1 MSKKVLNNCNS
12 GAKFLAA
19 ALSRA
24 QSLSCSFPFSHAH
37 CLWQLRGYTAGAL
50 LFAAI
55 FNLSAEIK
63 SDEKSGSLTMPSMPS
78 GPSINMPSV
87 GSGFYSPG
95 RSDFYR
101 GARPVAPN
109 RPKAPSKEGENAT
122 QSHSVTSSVN
132 GQKSQNQNSD
142 TEQSR
147 SDQKSQ
153 NAQTQAQK
161 LKALA
166 RSASSSLNMLSAD
179 DISSM
184 SNLGAF
190 SQLSSLLGRSNSNLE
205 SKLLEAQNTVTANTV
220 DSATLKQILSELTEL
235 KNQMA
240 ATNGES
246 VTKSSEKKD
255 NADVF
260 SNVTKKEP
268 KILRFNV
275 NGYDI
280 LATCK
285 KVYFSEIETDGTF
298 LLTGDRKYMS
308 EGKVR
313 SETFYFYFRAKANDN
328 GIIKYAVTPAVS
340 QDYENEYS
348 YLYQLTK
355 KNSLTADRTGNLV
368 TLRVAEGGWNMD
380 LLLSLDK

>member
-1 MSKKVLNNCNS
+1 MSKKVWNNCKILLLI
-12 GAKFLAA
+12 GTLA
-19 ALSRA
+19 
-24 QSLSCSFPFSHAH
+24 
-37 CLWQLRGYTAGAL
+37 
-50 LFAAI
+50 FA
-55 FNLSAEIK
+55 EVK
-63 SDEKSGSLTMPSMPS
+63 PDEKSGALTMPAMPT

-101 GARPVAPN
+101 GAKPVAPS
-109 RPKAPSKEGENAT
+109 RPKAPSKEAGISTSLNA
-122 QSHSVTSSVN
+122 QE
-132 GQKSQNQNSD
+132 SQNQNSD
-142 TEQSR
+142 TERNR
-147 SDQKSQ
+147 SDQKIQ
-153 NAQTQAQK
+153 NTQTQVQK
-161 LKALA
+161 LNTLA
-166 RSASSSLNMLSAD
+166 KSASSSLNMLSAE

-190 SQLSSLLGRSNSNLE
+190 SQLSGLLGRGNSNLE
-205 SKLLEAQNTVTANTV
+205 SKLLEAQNTVTASTV

-275 NGYDI
+275 NDI

-285 KVYFSEIETDGTF
+285 KIYFSEVETDGTF

-308 EGKVR
+308 DGKVR
-313 SETFYFYFRAKANDN
+313 TETFYFYFSAKANDN
-328 GIIKYAVTPAVS
+328 GITKYAVTPAVS

-348 YLYQLTK
+348 YLHQLTK
-355 KNSLTADRTGNLV
+355 KTDLTADRTGNLV
-368 TLRVAEGGWNMD
+368 TLRVTDGGWNMD
-380 LLLSLDK
+380 MLLSLDK

>member
-1 MSKKVLNNCNS
+1 MWKKVWNNCNLA
-12 GAKFLAA
+12 AKFLAA

-37 CLWQLRGYTAGAL
+37 CLRQLRGYTAGAL

-109 RPKAPSKEGENAT
+109 RPKSSSKEAENAT
-122 QSHSVTSSVN
+122 QSHNVSS
-132 GQKSQNQNSD
+132 SRETQNQNQ
-142 TEQSR
+142 TQTN
-147 SDQKSQ
+147 QKNK
-153 NAQTQAQK
+153 NAQTQVQK
-161 LKALA
+161 LNTLA

-205 SKLLEAQNTVTANTV
+205 SKLLEAQNTVTASTV

-285 KVYFSEIETDGTF
+285 KIYFSEVETDGTF

-313 SETFYFYFRAKANDN
+313 TETFYFYFRAKANDN

-355 KNSLTADRTGNLV
+355 KTDLTADRTGNLV
-368 TLRVAEGGWNMD
+368 TLRVTDGGWKMD
-380 LLLSLDK
+380 MLLSLDK

>member
-1 MSKKVLNNCNS
+1 MSKKVWNNC
-12 GAKFLAA
+12 KI
-19 ALSRA
+19 
-24 QSLSCSFPFSHAH
+24 
-37 CLWQLRGYTAGAL
+37 L
-50 LFAAI
+50 LFIGTLA
-55 FNLSAEIK
+55 FAEVK
-63 SDEKSGSLTMPSMPS
+63 PDEKSGALTMPAMPT

-101 GARPVAPN
+101 GAKPVAPS
-109 RPKAPSKEGENAT
+109 RPKAPSKEAENAT
-122 QSHSVTSSVN
+122 QSHNVSS
-132 GQKSQNQNSD
+132 SRDTQNQN
-142 TEQSR
+142 
-147 SDQKSQ
+147 
-153 NAQTQAQK
+153 QTQTNQKNKNTQTQVQK
-161 LKALA
+161 LNTLA

-190 SQLSSLLGRSNSNLE
+190 SQLSSLLGRGNSNLE
-205 SKLLEAQNTVTANTV
+205 SKLLEAQNTVTASTV

-285 KVYFSEIETDGTF
+285 KIYFSEVETDGTF

-313 SETFYFYFRAKANDN
+313 TETFYFYFRAKANDN

-348 YLYQLTK
+348 YLHQLTK
-355 KNSLTADRTGNLV
+355 KTDLTADRTGNLV
-368 TLRVAEGGWNMD
+368 TLRVTDGGWNMD
-380 LLLSLDK
+380 MLLSLDK

>member
-1 MSKKVLNNCNS
+1 MSKKVWNNCNLA
-12 GAKFLAA
+12 AKFLAA

-24 QSLSCSFPFSHAH
+24 QSLSCSFPFSNAH
-37 CLWQLRGYTAGAL
+37 CLRQLRGYTAGAL

-63 SDEKSGSLTMPSMPS
+63 PDEKSGTLTMPSMPS

-101 GARPVAPN
+101 GSKPVAPN
-109 RPKAPSKEGENAT
+109 QQKSSAQTENAK
-122 QSHSVTSSVN
+122 QSQAVTSATN
-132 GQKSQNQNSD
+132 SQNQNQ
-142 TEQSR
+142 TQAN
-147 SDQKSQ
+147 QQSQ
-153 NAQTQAQK
+153 NARTQAQK
-161 LKALA
+161 LNTLA
-166 RSASSSLNMLSAD
+166 KSASSSLNMLSAD

-190 SQLSSLLGRSNSNLE
+190 SQLSTLLGRGNSNLE
-205 SKLLEAQNTVTANTV
+205 SKLLEAQNTVTASTV
-220 DSATLKQILSELTEL
+220 DSTTLKEILSELTEL

-260 SNVTKKEP
+260 TNVTKKEP

-308 EGKVR
+308 ENKVR
-313 SETFYFYFRAKANDN
+313 TETFYFYFRAKANDN

-355 KNSLTADRTGNLV
+355 KTDLTADRTGNLV
-368 TLRVAEGGWNMD
+368 TLRVTDSGWKMD
-380 LLLSLDK
+380 MLLSLDK

>member
-1 MSKKVLNNCNS
+1 MC
-12 GAKFLAA
+12 
-19 ALSRA
+19 
-24 QSLSCSFPFSHAH
+24 
-37 CLWQLRGYTAGAL
+37 
-50 LFAAI
+50 
-55 FNLSAEIK
+55 
-63 SDEKSGSLTMPSMPS
+63 
-78 GPSINMPSV
+78 
-87 GSGFYSPG
+87 
-95 RSDFYR
+95 
-101 GARPVAPN
+101 
-109 RPKAPSKEGENAT
+109 
-122 QSHSVTSSVN
+122 
-132 GQKSQNQNSD
+132 
-142 TEQSR
+142 
-147 SDQKSQ
+147 
-153 NAQTQAQK
+153 
-161 LKALA
+161 
-166 RSASSSLNMLSAD
+166 
-179 DISSM
+179 
-184 SNLGAF
+184 AF
-190 SQLSSLLGRSNSNLE
+190 SQLSTLLGRGNSNLE
-205 SKLLEAQNTVTANTV
+205 SKLLEAQNTVTASTV

-260 SNVTKKEP
+260 TNVTKKEP

-308 EGKVR
+308 ENKVR
-313 SETFYFYFRAKANDN
+313 TETFYFYFRAKANEN

-355 KNSLTADRTGNLV
+355 KTDLTADRTGNLV
-368 TLRVAEGGWNMD
+368 TLRVSDGGWKMD
-380 LLLSLDK
+380 MLLSLDK

>member
-1 MSKKVLNNCNS
+1 MSKKVWNNCKVLLLI
-12 GAKFLAA
+12 GTLA
-19 ALSRA
+19 
-24 QSLSCSFPFSHAH
+24 
-37 CLWQLRGYTAGAL
+37 
-50 LFAAI
+50 FA
-55 FNLSAEIK
+55 EVK
-63 SDEKSGSLTMPSMPS
+63 PDEKSGALTMPAMPT

-101 GARPVAPN
+101 GAKPVAPS
-109 RPKAPSKEGENAT
+109 RPKAPSKEAGISTSLNA
-122 QSHSVTSSVN
+122 QE
-132 GQKSQNQNSD
+132 SQNQNSD
-142 TEQSR
+142 TERNR
-147 SDQKSQ
+147 SDQKNQ
-153 NAQTQAQK
+153 NTQTQVQK
-161 LKALA
+161 LNTLA
-166 RSASSSLNMLSAD
+166 KSASSSLNMLSAD

-190 SQLSSLLGRSNSNLE
+190 SQLSGLLGRGNSNLE
-205 SKLLEAQNTVTANTV
+205 SKLLEAQNTVTASTV

-285 KVYFSEIETDGTF
+285 KIYFSEVETDGTF

-313 SETFYFYFRAKANDN
+313 TETFYFYFSAKANDN
-328 GIIKYAVTPAVS
+328 GITKYAVTPAVS

-348 YLYQLTK
+348 YLHQLTK
-355 KNSLTADRTGNLV
+355 KTDLTADRTGNLV
-368 TLRVAEGGWNMD
+368 TLRVTDGGWNMD
-380 LLLSLDK
+380 MLLSLDK

>member
-1 MSKKVLNNCNS
+1 MSKKVWNNCKILLLIGS
-12 GAKFLAA
+12 LA
-19 ALSRA
+19 
-24 QSLSCSFPFSHAH
+24 
-37 CLWQLRGYTAGAL
+37 
-50 LFAAI
+50 FA
-55 FNLSAEIK
+55 EVK
-63 SDEKSGSLTMPSMPS
+63 PDEKSGSLTMPSMPS
-78 GPSINMPSV
+78 GPSVTMPSV

-101 GARPVAPN
+101 GAKPVAPS
-109 RPKAPSKEGENAT
+109 RPKAPSKEAGISTSLNA
-122 QSHSVTSSVN
+122 QE
-132 GQKSQNQNSD
+132 SQNQNSD
-142 TEQSR
+142 TERNR
-147 SDQKSQ
+147 SDQKIQ
-153 NAQTQAQK
+153 NTQTQVQK
-161 LKALA
+161 LNTLA
-166 RSASSSLNMLSAD
+166 KSASSSLNMLSAD

-190 SQLSSLLGRSNSNLE
+190 SQLSSLLGRGNSNLE
-205 SKLLEAQNTVTANTV
+205 SKLLEAQNTVTASTV

-275 NGYDI
+275 NGYDL

-285 KVYFSEIETDGTF
+285 KIYFSDLETDGTF

-313 SETFYFYFRAKANDN
+313 TETFYFYFSAKANDN
-328 GIIKYAVTPAVS
+328 GITKYAVTPAVS

-348 YLYQLTK
+348 YLHQLTK
-355 KNSLTADRTGNLV
+355 KNDLTADRTGNLV
-368 TLRVAEGGWNMD
+368 TLRVTDGGWNMD
-380 LLLSLDK
+380 MLLSLDK

>member
-1 MSKKVLNNCNS
+1 MWKKVLNNCNL

-19 ALSRA
+19 ALSPLRLRSIAARRLA
-24 QSLSCSFPFSHAH
+24 QNLSHRFCP
-37 CLWQLRGYTAGAL
+37 LRVAPYIAGAL

-55 FNLSAEIK
+55 STLSAEIK

-101 GARPVAPN
+101 GSKPVAPN
-109 RPKAPSKEGENAT
+109 QQKSSAQAENAK
-122 QSHSVTSSVN
+122 QSQAVTSATN
-132 GQKSQNQNSD
+132 SQNQN
-142 TEQSR
+142 QP
-147 SDQKSQ
+147 QANQQSQ
-153 NAQTQAQK
+153 NARTQAQK
-161 LKALA
+161 LNTLA
-166 RSASSSLNMLSAD
+166 KSASSSLNMLSAD

-190 SQLSSLLGRSNSNLE
+190 SQLSTLLGRGNSNLE
-205 SKLLEAQNTVTANTV
+205 SKLLEAQNTVTASTV
-220 DSATLKQILSELTEL
+220 DSTTLKEILSELTEL

-260 SNVTKKEP
+260 TNVTKKEP

-308 EGKVR
+308 ENKVR
-313 SETFYFYFRAKANDN
+313 TETFYFYFRAKANDN

-355 KNSLTADRTGNLV
+355 KTDLTADRTGNLV
-368 TLRVAEGGWNMD
+368 TLRVSDGGWKMD
-380 LLLSLDK
+380 MLLSLDK